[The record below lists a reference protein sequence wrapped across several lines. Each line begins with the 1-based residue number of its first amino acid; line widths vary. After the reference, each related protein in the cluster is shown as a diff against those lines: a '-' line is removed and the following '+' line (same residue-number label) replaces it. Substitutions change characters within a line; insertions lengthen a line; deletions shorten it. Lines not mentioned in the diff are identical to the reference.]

1 MRKIKNKITLLTI
14 ITSCLALYGQEKERP
29 KMTEKQ
35 AREFVLESLSDSTY
49 HNVIGSQPIL
59 TKREKAIE
67 FAEFILWDVYGKKN
81 IEKQKP
87 YNVFQIDNYWFLS
100 GTLPKEM
107 LGGTFAL
114 VIDSRNC
121 RIVKLTHGK

>member
-1 MRKIKNKITLLTI
+1 
-14 ITSCLALYGQEKERP
+14 
-29 KMTEKQ
+29 MTEKQ

-59 TKREKAIE
+59 TKRERAIE